1 MKIIIDK
8 PMYVNKDAVCKHLGE
23 GSKFLGS
30 WAIKDRKGN
39 WTGRPVDLFYNPNP
53 PEPFTNTLVGYY
65 TDILEYLFVCDGTSA
80 LSVVNM
86 PCIIEND
93 VVYIS
98 KYRHDFIETP
108 EGRIIDGGRDYL
120 RTNSASI
127 ENFLYFDDFSGNF
140 YIANSKV
147 HGYQLVTIE
156 YEDTNVIDK

>member
-1 MKIIIDK
+1 MKILIDK
-8 PMYVNKDAVCKHLGE
+8 PMYVNKEAVCKRLGK

-30 WAIKDRKGN
+30 WAIKDRGD
-39 WTGRPVDLFYNPNP
+39 WHPQPVDVFYNPTP
-53 PEPFTNTLVGYY
+53 PHPFTNVLVGYY
-65 TDILEYLFVCDGTSA
+65 VDWKGDAFVCDATST

-108 EGRIIDGGRDYL
+108 EGKIIDGGRDYL
-120 RTNSASI
+120 RTNSTNI

-140 YIANSKV
+140 YISNNKA

-156 YEDTNVIDK
+156 YRD